1 MINKIIEMLLLSDF
15 YGESENIDIAKGKY
29 KFTTSIKEQW
39 KQAQRK
45 RLIEKK
51 LNNNGWKKSNWI
63 RSKR

>member
-51 LNNNGWKKSNWI
+51 LKNNV
-63 RSKR
+63 

>member
-1 MINKIIEMLLLSDF
+1 MIEKIIQLLMVSNF
-15 YGESENIDIAKGKY
+15 YGISENIDIAKGKY

-51 LNNNGWKKSNWI
+51 LNNNG
-63 RSKR
+63 

>member
-1 MINKIIEMLLLSDF
+1 MINKIIEMLLLSNF
-15 YGESENIDIAKGKY
+15 YGESENIDIAKGKF

-51 LNNNGWKKSNWI
+51 LKENGWKKSNWI
-63 RSKR
+63 RS

>member
-63 RSKR
+63 RSKF